1 MSDQIETNPPREA
14 LQRIEAAPAVA
25 AAIDPRVHAS
35 INDPPEPIRTSL
47 REIARIASTPE
58 AEVVEHIDAIV
69 PFDAIA
75 ERVIEREALALAEA
89 VRSHRSSGLSAE
101 GFLGHFGLATREGIA
116 LMCLAESL
124 LRIPDAPTADRLLAD
139 KLAGTEWSAQ
149 ESDDNILLNA
159 AAWGLMLTGRL
170 YDWRTEGRGGIGAS
184 LASAVK
190 RLGEPVART
199 AVRQAMRIMA
209 VQFITAE
216 RIEDAVGASGAKE
229 AAGFRFS
236 YDMLGEGAKSEADAE
251 RYAEAYRKAIATV
264 GGGFSERPLFER
276 AGISV
281 KLSALHPR
289 FEPAK
294 RNRMLSELLPR
305 LKSLAVAAQ
314 AGGVPLTI
322 DAEESDR
329 LLPTLELFEALACD
343 PALANWDGLGIAVQ
357 AYSKRAYAV
366 CEWLISLS
374 KRSNRR
380 IAVRLVKGAYWD
392 SEIKYAQVQ
401 GLADYPVFTRKA
413 ATDLSYLAC
422 AHRLLSAPKQIYP
435 AFATHNCHTVA
446 AVLHLARD
454 VHGTSDFEF
463 QKLQGMG
470 DALYNSLMADAAR
483 RTPVRIYAPIGSH
496 RDLLAY
502 LVRRMLENGA
512 NSSFVHQ
519 ITDSK
524 VPLEQLI
531 ANPRSRLPRPYTSN
545 PRVPLPADLF
555 VDRRNAKGV
564 DLADDGVL
572 QEIQARIAHDRRA
585 TRADKPQ
592 SPVMVVREPSNIEYT
607 VGSYRPHT
615 RDDVAALVES
625 VQAGFKAWASQG
637 VEYRAGLLE
646 RVALSIEEK
655 WLDLVSLLVRE
666 AGKTYADSV
675 SEVREAVDFLR
686 YYALEARRLFGSQR
700 VLSGPT
706 GERNT
711 ISLHGRGVFACISPW
726 NFPLAIFTG
735 QVAAAL
741 AAGNTVIAK
750 PAEQTPLIAQ
760 RVVAIFH
767 DAGVPPSALALALG
781 TGEAVGAPLVA
792 DTRIAGVA
800 FTGSVKVAQLINRS
814 LAARNG
820 PIVPFIAETGGL
832 NAMIVDSSALP
843 EQVVTDAITSAF
855 QSAGQRCSA
864 LRILALQASTAE
876 RTIQMLGGAMRE
888 LTLHDPGQPDT
899 DVGPV
904 IDPHALSVLAH
915 YRAKIAAVGKQI
927 GEVPAQSGTPRGF
940 YFPPVAFEVPIAA
953 LPEREVFGPILHV
966 VRYEPH
972 ELPGLLQKLAATGF
986 GLTLGIASRI
996 DRFIDEVTTILR
1008 AGNTYVNRNMIGAV
1022 VGVQPFGGEGLSG
1035 TGPKAGGPNYLIR
1048 FAVERTLTINTTAI
1062 GGNAALL
1069 SDG

>member
-1 MSDQIETNPPREA
+1 M
-14 LQRIEAAPAVA
+14 
-25 AAIDPRVHAS
+25 
-35 INDPPEPIRTSL
+35 
-47 REIARIASTPE
+47 
-58 AEVVEHIDAIV
+58 
-69 PFDAIA
+69 F
-75 ERVIEREALALAEA
+75 
-89 VRSHRSSGLSAE
+89 
-101 GFLGHFGLATREGIA
+101 
-116 LMCLAESL
+116 
-124 LRIPDAPTADRLLAD
+124 
-139 KLAGTEWSAQ
+139 
-149 ESDDNILLNA
+149 
-159 AAWGLMLTGRL
+159 TGRL
-170 YDWRTEGRGGIGAS
+170 YDWRAEGRGGIGSS

-216 RIEDAVGASGAKE
+216 RIEDAVAKAPAME

-236 YDMLGEGAKSEADAE
+236 YDMLGEAAKTDADAE
-251 RYAEAYRKAIATV
+251 RYLEAYRKAIAAV
-264 GGGFSERPLFER
+264 GGGFSERPPFER

-294 RNRMLSELLPR
+294 RDRILAELLPR
-305 LKSLAVAAQ
+305 LKSLTVAAK

-329 LLPTLELFEALACD
+329 LIPTLELFETIACD
-343 PALANWDGLGIAVQ
+343 PSLADWDGLGIAVQ
-357 AYSKRAYAV
+357 SYSKRAYSV

-374 KRSNRR
+374 KRSDRR
-380 IAVRLVKGAYWD
+380 IPVRLVKGAYWD
-392 SEIKYAQVQ
+392 TEIKHAQAQ
-401 GLADYPVFTRKA
+401 GLADYPVFTQKA

-454 VHGTSDFEF
+454 VHGISDFEF

-470 DALYNSLMADAAR
+470 DTLYESLMADAAR
-483 RTPVRIYAPIGSH
+483 RTPVRVYAPIGSH

-519 ITDSK
+519 ITDAK
-524 VPLEQLI
+524 VPLEQLVV
-531 ANPRSRLPRPYTSN
+531 NPRARLTRPYTSN
-545 PRVPLPADLF
+545 PRVPLPANIF
-555 VDRRNAKGV
+555 ADRRNSQGG
-564 DLADDGVL
+564 DLADEAVL
-572 QEIQARIAHDRRA
+572 AEIRSRIVEDRKA
-585 TRADKPQ
+585 SLIEKPA
-592 SPVMVVREPSNIEYT
+592 PPAVVIHEPSNIEYT
-607 VGSYRPHT
+607 VGTYLPST
-615 RDDVAALVES
+615 QEELNSMIAGAQAALKS
-625 VQAGFKAWASQG
+625 WASQPADA
-637 VEYRAGLLE
+637 RASLLE
-646 RVALSIEEK
+646 RTSRHVEDH
-655 WLDLVSLLVRE
+655 WLELVSLLVRE
-666 AGKTYADSV
+666 AGKTYGDAV
-675 SEVREAVDFLR
+675 AEIREAVYFLR
-686 YYALEARRLFGSQR
+686 YYAVESRRLFGAQA

-711 ISLHGRGVFACISPW
+711 LSWHGRGVFACISPW

-735 QVAAAL
+735 QIAAAL

-750 PAEQTPLIAQ
+750 PAEQTPLIAKHM
-760 RVVAIFH
+760 IEFFH
-767 DAGVPPSALALALG
+767 RAGIPQDALALALG

-792 DTRIAGVA
+792 DPRIAGVA
-800 FTGSVKVAQLINRS
+800 FIGSVSVAQSINRT
-814 LAARNG
+814 LAARNSE
-820 PIVPFIAETGGL
+820 IVPLIAETGGL

-843 EQVVTDAITSAF
+843 EQVVADAITSTF
-855 QSAGQRCSA
+855 QSAGQRYSA

-876 RTIQMLGGAMRE
+876 RTIEMLSGAMRQ
-888 LTLHDPGQPDT
+888 LKLSDPGQPDT

-915 YRAKIAAVGKQI
+915 YRAKIAALGIQI
-927 GEVPAQSGTPRGF
+927 DEIPTQASTLRGF
-940 YFPPVAFEVPIAA
+940 YFPPVAFEIPIDA
-953 LPEREVFGPILHV
+953 LPDREVFGPILHV
-966 VRYEPH
+966 VRYEPDD
-972 ELPGLLQKLAATGF
+972 LPALLQKLADTGF

-996 DRFIDEVTTILR
+996 DRFIDEVTSLLH

-1035 TGPKAGGPNYLIR
+1035 TGPKAGGPHYLTR
-1048 FAVERTLTINTTAI
+1048 FATERTLTINTTAI

-1069 SDG
+1069 SEG

>member
-1 MSDQIETNPPREA
+1 M
-14 LQRIEAAPAVA
+14 
-25 AAIDPRVHAS
+25 
-35 INDPPEPIRTSL
+35 
-47 REIARIASTPE
+47 REIARLVIAPE
-58 AEVVEHIDAIV
+58 AEVVERLSAIV
-69 PFDAIA
+69 PFDAVA

-89 VRSHRSSGLSAE
+89 VRNHRSIGLSAE

-124 LRIPDAPTADRLLAD
+124 LRIPDGPTADRLLAD
-139 KLAGTEWSAQ
+139 KLGGTEWSSHEAD
-149 ESDDNILLNA
+149 ENILLNA
-159 AAWGLMLTGRL
+159 ATWGLMLTGRL
-170 YDWRTEGRGGIGAS
+170 YDWRAEGRGGVGSS

-216 RIEDAVGASGAKE
+216 RIEDAVAASPAKE

-236 YDMLGEGAKSEADAE
+236 YDMLGEAAKTEADAE
-251 RYAEAYRKAIATV
+251 RYAEGYRKAIAAV
-264 GGGFSERPLFER
+264 GGGFSDRPAFER
-276 AGISV
+276 AGVSV

-294 RNRMLSELLPR
+294 RDRVMSELLPR
-305 LKSLAVAAQ
+305 LKSLAIAAK

-329 LLPTLELFEALACD
+329 LPLTLELLETLARD
-343 PALANWDGLGIAVQ
+343 LSLANWDGLGIAVQ

-374 KRSNRR
+374 KRSGRR
-380 IAVRLVKGAYWD
+380 IPVRLVKGAYWD
-392 SEIKYAQVQ
+392 SEIKHAQVL

-470 DALYNSLMADAAR
+470 DALYTSLMADAAR
-483 RTPVRIYAPIGSH
+483 RTPVRVYAPVGSH

-519 ITDSK
+519 ITDTS

-531 ANPRSRLPRPYTSN
+531 ANPRSRVPRPYTAN
-545 PRVPLPADLF
+545 PRVPLPADVF
-555 VDRRNAKGV
+555 SDRRNSKGV
-564 DLADDGVL
+564 DLADEGVL
-572 QEIQARIAHDRRA
+572 QAIRARILEDRKA
-585 TRADKPQ
+585 TLTAKPQ
-592 SPVMVVREPSNIEYT
+592 PPAMVVHEPANIEYT
-607 VGSYRPHT
+607 VGTIRPHS
-615 RDDVAALVES
+615 REELNALV
-625 VQAGFKAWASQG
+625 QGAQIGFKAWSTQPAEFRAS
-637 VEYRAGLLE
+637 LLE
-646 RVALSIEEK
+646 RVANQIEAE
-655 WLDLVSLLVRE
+655 WLELVSFLVRE
-666 AGKTYADSV
+666 AGKTYNDAA
-675 SEVREAVDFLR
+675 SEIREAVDFLR
-686 YYALEARRLFGSQR
+686 FYAQEARRLFGSQT
-700 VLSGPT
+700 VLPGPT

-711 ISLHGRGVFACISPW
+711 ISWHGRGVFACISPW

-735 QVAAAL
+735 QIAAAL
-741 AAGNTVIAK
+741 AAGNSVIAK

-767 DAGVPPSALALALG
+767 EAGVPRTVLTLALG
-781 TGEAVGAPLVA
+781 TGEAIGAPLVA
-792 DTRIAGVA
+792 DVRIAGIA
-800 FTGSVKVAQLINRS
+800 FTGSVQVAQQINRT

-820 PIVPFIAETGGL
+820 PIVPLIAETGGL

-843 EQVVTDAITSAF
+843 EQVVADTIASAF

-876 RTIQMLGGAMRE
+876 RTIQMLAGAMRE
-888 LTLHDPGQPDT
+888 LKLNDPGQPDT
-899 DVGPV
+899 DIGPV

-915 YRAKIAAVGKQI
+915 YRAKIAALGKQI
-927 GEVPAQSGTPRGF
+927 GEVPTQSSAPRGF
-940 YFPPVAFEVPIAA
+940 YFPPIAFEIPVTA
-953 LPEREVFGPILHV
+953 LPDREVFGPILHV
-966 VRYEPH
+966 VRYERD
-972 ELPGLLQKLAATGF
+972 ELPALLQKLAATGF

-996 DRFIDEVTTILR
+996 DRFIDEVTSVLHV
-1008 AGNTYVNRNMIGAV
+1008 GNTYVNRNMIGAV

-1035 TGPKAGGPNYLIR
+1035 TGPKAGGPNYLTR
-1048 FAVERTLTINTTAI
+1048 FATERTLTINTTAI

-1069 SDG
+1069 SEG

>member
-1 MSDQIETNPPREA
+1 MGA
-14 LQRIEAAPAVA
+14 
-25 AAIDPRVHAS
+25 
-35 INDPPEPIRTSL
+35 PPELSQSSL
-47 REIARIASTPE
+47 REIAQNANATE
-58 AEVVEHIDAIV
+58 AEVVERLGAIV

-89 VRSHRSSGLSAE
+89 VRNHRPSGLSAE
-101 GFLGHFGLATREGIA
+101 AFLGHFGLATREGIA

-124 LRIPDAPTADRLLAD
+124 LRIPDTPTADRLLAD
-139 KLAGTEWSAQ
+139 KLAGTDWSPQ
-149 ESDDNILLNA
+149 EADENFLLNA
-159 AAWGLMLTGRL
+159 ATWGLMLTGRL
-170 YDWRTEGRGGIGAS
+170 YDWRSEGRGGIGAS

-209 VQFITAE
+209 VQFIAAE
-216 RIEDAVGASGAKE
+216 QIEDAVAAAPAKE

-236 YDMLGEGAKSEADAE
+236 YDMLGEGAKTEADAA
-251 RYAEAYRKAIATV
+251 RYFEAYRKAIAAV
-264 GGGFSERPLFER
+264 GGGFSERPPFER

-294 RNRMLSELLPR
+294 RDRIMSELLPR
-305 LKSLAVAAQ
+305 LRSLAISAK

-322 DAEESDR
+322 DAEEADR
-329 LLPTLELFEALACD
+329 LLPTLELFETIACD
-343 PALANWDGLGIAVQ
+343 PALADWDGLGIAVQ
-357 AYSKRAYAV
+357 AYSKRAYNV

-380 IAVRLVKGAYWD
+380 IPVRLVKGAYWD
-392 SEIKYAQVQ
+392 TEIKHAQVQ
-401 GLADYPVFTRKA
+401 GLNDYPVFTRKA

-422 AHRLLSAPKQIYP
+422 AHRLLSAPKQIFP

-454 VHGTSDFEF
+454 VHGTSEFEF

-470 DALYNSLMADAAR
+470 DALYDSLMSDAAR
-483 RTPVRIYAPIGSH
+483 RTPVRVYAPIGSH

-519 ITDSK
+519 ITDAK
-524 VPLEQLI
+524 VPLEQLV

-545 PRVPLPADLF
+545 PRVPLPANIF
-555 VDRRNAKGV
+555 ADRRNSKGV
-564 DLADDGVL
+564 NLADDAAL
-572 QEIQARIAHDRRA
+572 EEIHGRVVEDRKA
-585 TRADKPQ
+585 SMVEKPA
-592 SPVMVVREPSNIEYT
+592 PPTVVVREPANIEYT
-607 VGSYRPHT
+607 VGTYSPNT
-615 RDDVAALVES
+615 QEELNIMIQGAQLAFQS
-625 VQAGFKAWASQG
+625 WTSQTADA
-637 VEYRAGLLE
+637 RAVLLE
-646 RVALSIEEK
+646 RTSRRVEEN
-655 WLDLVSLLVRE
+655 WLELVSLLVRE
-666 AGKTYADSV
+666 AGKTYGDAV
-675 SEVREAVDFLR
+675 AEVRETVDFLR
-686 YYALEARRLFGSQR
+686 YYAVEARRLFGAQT

-711 ISLHGRGVFACISPW
+711 ISWHGRGVFACISPW

-735 QVAAAL
+735 QIAAAL
-741 AAGNTVIAK
+741 AAGNTVVAK

-760 RVVAIFH
+760 RMIGLFH
-767 DAGVPPSALALALG
+767 TAGIPRDALALALG
-781 TGEAVGAPLVA
+781 TGEAIGAPLVA
-792 DTRIAGVA
+792 DPRIAGVA
-800 FTGSVKVAQLINRS
+800 FTGSVPVAQQINRT
-814 LAARNG
+814 LAARNRA
-820 PIVPFIAETGGL
+820 IVPLIAETGGL

-843 EQVVTDAITSAF
+843 EQVVADAITSAF

-864 LRILALQASTAE
+864 LRILALQSSTAE

-888 LTLHDPGQPDT
+888 LKLGDPGHPDT

-915 YRAKIAAVGKQI
+915 YRAKIAALGKQI
-927 GEVPAQSGTPRGF
+927 GEVPTQMGTPRGF
-940 YFPPVAFEVPIAA
+940 YFPPVAYEVPLAA
-953 LPEREVFGPILHV
+953 LPNREIFGPILHV
-966 VRYEPH
+966 VRYEPD
-972 ELPGLLQKLAATGF
+972 ELPALLQQLAATGF

-996 DRFIDEVTTILR
+996 DRFIDEVTTILH

-1035 TGPKAGGPNYLIR
+1035 TGPKAGGPNYLTR
-1048 FAVERTLTINTTAI
+1048 FATERTLTINTTAI